1 MPDKKT
7 PRVYIAGPMRG
18 YPLFNFPLFDAVTA
32 HWRRVGWE
40 VVSPAEAD
48 RELDGLDPQDPQ
60 PNRSFA
66 FYMRRDIE
74 FLLTVDA
81 VAFLPGWERSEGAQI
96 ERTVAKA
103 LGLDLYDAIS
113 GERLT

>member
-1 MPDKKT
+1 MPDKR
-7 PRVYIAGPMRG
+7 RVYIAGPMRG
-18 YPLFNFPLFDAVTA
+18 YPRFNFPLFDAVTQV
-32 HWRRVGWE
+32 WRRIGWD

-48 RELDGLDPQDPQ
+48 RNLDGLDPENPQ
-60 PNRSFA
+60 PNRTFA

-81 VAFLPGWERSEGAQI
+81 VAFLPAWEKSEGANI

-103 LGLDLYDAIS
+103 LGLELYDAIS
-113 GERLT
+113 GDPL